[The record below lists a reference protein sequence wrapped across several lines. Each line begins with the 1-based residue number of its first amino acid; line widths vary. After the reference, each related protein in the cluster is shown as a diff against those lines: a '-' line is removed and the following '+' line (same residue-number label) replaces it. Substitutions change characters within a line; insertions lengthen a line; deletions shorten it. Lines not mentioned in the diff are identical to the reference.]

1 MSRRVAMWEY
11 TEAGRLLTMES
22 VTATECIYCQTPLA
36 RLPARKFVAGDRCL
50 LVQFS
55 LCMVCGWWTVYRVH
69 QGDLPRS
76 REAESYSGSIGCL
89 KELDLE
95 DVSIP
100 LGEVRKYIAAKKE
113 KVYGVDPHVF
123 EDIVGSIFQDFGY
136 QVRVT
141 GQRVPGEEGDD
152 GIDVILES
160 SEGTIG
166 IQVRRYKKSL
176 RIEADAIRSLAGA
189 LLLGGHTK
197 GIFITTSKFR
207 RGATR
212 TAERYTAMGRPVE
225 LVNADQFFQK
235 LGIAQLKRVDI
246 TDERIN
252 SHILSAGAHI
262 GSGVTKEFIEG
273 ENLFDRPVV
282 ATIFTRAEMLE
293 IAEDGSTS
301 AAAPDAEEEP

>member
-1 MSRRVAMWEY
+1 MWEY
-11 TEAGRLLTMES
+11 AEAGRLLTMES

-36 RLPARKFVAGDRCL
+36 RLPARKFEAGDRCL

-89 KELDLE
+89 KELDLK

-113 KVYGVDPHVF
+113 KVYEVDPDVF
-123 EDIVGSIFQDFGY
+123 EDIVGSVFQDFGY
-136 QVRVT
+136 QVLVT

-189 LLLGGHTK
+189 LLLGDHTK

-252 SHILSAGAHI
+252 SYILIAGAHI
-262 GSGVTKEFIEG
+262 GSGVTREFVEG
-273 ENLFDRPVV
+273 ENLFDRPIV
-282 ATIFTRAEMLE
+282 ATVFTRAEMLE

-301 AAAPDAEEEP
+301 AAAPDAEE

>member
-1 MSRRVAMWEY
+1 MWEY
-11 TEAGRLLTMES
+11 AEAGRLLTMES

-36 RLPARKFVAGDRCL
+36 RLPPRKFEAGDRCL

-89 KELDLE
+89 KELDLK

-113 KVYGVDPHVF
+113 KVYEVDPDVF

-152 GIDVILES
+152 GVDVILES
-160 SEGTIG
+160 SEGTVG

-189 LLLGGHTK
+189 LLLGGHMK

-252 SHILSAGAHI
+252 SYILSAGAHI
-262 GSGVTKEFIEG
+262 GSGVTKEFVEG
-273 ENLFDRPVV
+273 ENLFDRPVL

-301 AAAPDAEEEP
+301 AAAPDAEEEA

>member
-1 MSRRVAMWEY
+1 MWEFA
-11 TEAGRLLTMES
+11 EAGRLLTMES
-22 VTATECIYCQTPLA
+22 VTATECIYCRTPLA
-36 RLPARKFVAGDRCL
+36 RPPAMKFEGWDRCL
-50 LVQFS
+50 LVQLS
-55 LCMVCGWWTVYRVH
+55 VCMVCGWWTVYRVH

-89 KELDLE
+89 KELDLKN
-95 DVSIP
+95 VSIP
-100 LGEVRKYIAAKKE
+100 LGEIRKYIAAKKE
-113 KVYGVDPHVF
+113 KVYDVDPGVF

-160 SEGTIG
+160 SESTIG
-166 IQVRRYKKSL
+166 IQVRRYKKTR

-207 RGATR
+207 RGATK
-212 TAERYTAMGRPVE
+212 TAKRYTAIGRPVE
-225 LVNADQFFQK
+225 LVDADQFFQK

-246 TDERIN
+246 TVERIY
-252 SHILSAGAHI
+252 SFILSDGAHI
-262 GSGVTKEFIEG
+262 GSGVTKEFVEG

-282 ATIFTRAEMLE
+282 ATIFTRAELLE
-293 IAEDGSTS
+293 IAEDGTTS
-301 AAAPDAEEEP
+301 AAAPDAEEEA

>member
-1 MSRRVAMWEY
+1 MWEY
-11 TEAGRLLTMES
+11 AEAGRLLTMES

-36 RLPARKFVAGDRCL
+36 RLPARKFEAGNRCL

-89 KELDLE
+89 KELDLK
-95 DVSIP
+95 DLSIP

-113 KVYGVDPHVF
+113 KVYEVDPDVF

-166 IQVRRYKKSL
+166 IEVRRYKKSL

-235 LGIAQLKRVDI
+235 RGIAQLKRVDI

-252 SHILSAGAHI
+252 SYILSAGAHI
-262 GSGVTKEFIEG
+262 GSGVTKEFVEG

-282 ATIFTRAEMLE
+282 ATIFTRTEMLE

-301 AAAPDAEEEP
+301 AAAPDAEEEA

>member
-1 MSRRVAMWEY
+1 MWEY
-11 TEAGRLLTMES
+11 AEAGRLLTMES
-22 VTATECIYCQTPLA
+22 ITATECIYCQTPLA
-36 RLPARKFVAGDRCL
+36 RLPARKFEAGDRCL

-55 LCMVCGWWTVYRVH
+55 LCAVCGWWTVCRVH

-89 KELDLE
+89 KELDLK

-100 LGEVRKYIAAKKE
+100 LGEVRKYISAKKR
-113 KVYGVDPHVF
+113 KVYDVGPDVL

-141 GQRVPGEEGDD
+141 GQRVPGKEGDD

-176 RIEADAIRSLAGA
+176 RIEADAIRSLAGS

-197 GIFITTSKFR
+197 GVFVTTSRFR

-212 TAERYTAMGRPVE
+212 TAERYTAMGHPVE

-235 LGIAQLKRVDI
+235 LGIAQLKKVDI

-252 SHILSAGAHI
+252 SYILSAGAHI
-262 GSGVTKEFIEG
+262 GSGETKEFVAG

-282 ATIFTRAEMLE
+282 ATISTRAEMLE
-293 IAEDGSTS
+293 IAKDGSTS
-301 AAAPDAEEEP
+301 AAAADVEEEN

>member
-1 MSRRVAMWEY
+1 MWENA
-11 TEAGRLLTMES
+11 EAGRLLTTES
-22 VTATECIYCQTPLA
+22 VTATECIYCHTPLA
-36 RLPARKFVAGDRCL
+36 RLPARKFEAGDRGL

-69 QGDLPRS
+69 QGELPRS
-76 REAESYSGSIGCL
+76 RVAESYSGSIGCL
-89 KELDLE
+89 KELDLK

-113 KVYGVDPHVF
+113 KVYEVDPDVF

-160 SEGTIG
+160 SERTIG

-212 TAERYTAMGRPVE
+212 TAERYTAMGRSVE

-252 SHILSAGAHI
+252 SYILSAGAHI
-262 GSGVTKEFIEG
+262 GSGVTKELVEG
-273 ENLFDRPVV
+273 ENLFDRPLL

-301 AAAPDAEEEP
+301 AAAPDAEEEA